1 MTETRK
7 TNGSGDGVVRAR
19 HAAANPQSKPSSAQ
33 SAVRR
38 TASSQVNAKS
48 ASSAARPAAAQ
59 ARRVSASGT
68 SAPVR
73 SASSA
78 AKRPAASASS
88 SVSSKTRVNPK
99 VASASS
105 ARTTRAP
112 QKKKS
117 AYTDLPIISRIRE
130 LIPKNVNWPLILVIA
145 ISVLILIG
153 IITLMSIGISRC
165 AGGCSEG
172 GPSTAQTTVRPQIHL
187 SATDVPS
194 VTDPALVTDPAFTN
208 DPAQA
213 ASNPVVPSNGLR
225 RATIRTMGDFVVHEE
240 VFLNANRLAKT
251 TGVEYAYN
259 FAPMIDPVWD
269 EIGNADFT
277 VTNVDG
283 CLGGKDAYRY
293 GYSGYPQFNTPPCIL
308 YALRDSSVDMLTLAN
323 NHMLDGWFDGLMKT
337 IQNVDSVNLKHI
349 GASRTQ
355 EERDTPVIYEIN
367 GIKVGFMNY
376 TEELNSMDR
385 QASLDKRAMQFAVH
399 ATSNSNSLNDA
410 KALREAG
417 ADVIVCFM
425 HWGTE
430 YELEPDRDQKN
441 LAAKLVE
448 CGVDV
453 IIGGHPHV
461 VQRAEWLSGTNQFGE
476 RQETLCLYSLGNFL
490 SFQREQYKDG
500 GIIFDF
506 TIQEQPDGSFKIVN
520 PGYLPTWVWM
530 TGTNKDNYN
539 FQVLNVSEYINNP
552 PANMT
557 SADYQKMIQSYNDSI
572 AAMSKGVGN
581 LLTK

>member
-1 MTETRK
+1 MSETRK
-7 TNGSGDGVVRAR
+7 TNGTGDSVARTRQTSANSPVRSSSTGVNV
-19 HAAANPQSKPSSAQ
+19 K
-33 SAVRR
+33 R
-38 TASSQVNAKS
+38 TASSQVNTKTTATAARTANSQVRRTS
-48 ASSAARPAAAQ
+48 ASGASGTAQRRPVHASSNQVSARTRVTPRVSSAASQRANHAPS
-59 ARRVSASGT
+59 RTKKGAS
-68 SAPVR
+68 
-73 SASSA
+73 
-78 AKRPAASASS
+78 
-88 SVSSKTRVNPK
+88 N
-99 VASASS
+99 
-105 ARTTRAP
+105 
-112 QKKKS
+112 
-117 AYTDLPIISRIRE
+117 LPIVSRVRE

-172 GPSTAQTTVRPQIHL
+172 GSTTAQNTVKPQIHL
-187 SATDVPS
+187 TATEVPA
-194 VTDPALVTDPAFTN
+194 VTDPVLTTDPVQ
-208 DPAQA
+208 PAV
-213 ASNPVVPSNGLR
+213 NPVVPDNGLR
-225 RATIRTMGDFVVHEE
+225 KATIRTMGDFVVHKE
-240 VFLNANRLAKT
+240 VFLNAGRLAKS
-251 TGVEYAYN
+251 TGVNYAYN
-259 FAPMIDPVWD
+259 FAPMLDPVWD

-355 EERDTPVIYEIN
+355 EERNTPVIYEIN

-520 PGYLPTWVWM
+520 PGYLPTWVWL
-530 TGTNKDNYN
+530 TGNNEDNYN
-539 FQVLNVSEYINNP
+539 FQVLNVGEYINNP

-557 SADYQKMIQSYNDSI
+557 SQDYQKMIQSYNDSI
-572 AAMSKGVGN
+572 AAMSKGVGS
-581 LLTK
+581 LLTR